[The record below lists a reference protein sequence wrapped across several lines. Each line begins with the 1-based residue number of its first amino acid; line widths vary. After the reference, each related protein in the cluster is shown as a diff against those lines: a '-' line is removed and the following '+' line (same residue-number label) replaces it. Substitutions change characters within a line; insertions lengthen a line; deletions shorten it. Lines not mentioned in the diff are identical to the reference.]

1 MNLNDLRLFIRV
13 VETGSFTAAADT
25 LNVQKSTISRR
36 IAQLEDNLGVRLI
49 QRTTRKLKLT
59 SEGWELF
66 NRSQSLISQLELVRD
81 EIAADSN
88 ELRGRLR
95 MTMPTELGIMMMSD
109 VIASFIR
116 LHPQL
121 EVDVELSTR
130 TVDLVE
136 DGMDL
141 ALRIGPLPD
150 SSMIARKIVR
160 LGRGL
165 YASPDYLQRH
175 QPPATPSDL
184 ARHQCITLVKPFD
197 PWRFEDW
204 HQGEP
209 ASYGGQLRT
218 NSLTFAREMALEGIG
233 IARMPRVFAG
243 NLVDEGRLVEV
254 LTDFPMPPTEIN
266 AIYSSRRNLTPR
278 VRAFLDH
285 MMEQLANHP
294 WVANCAFEQDSLEH

>member
-1 MNLNDLRLFIRV
+1 MNLNDLSLFIRV

-36 IAQLEDNLGVRLI
+36 IAQLEDSLGVRLI

-59 SEGWELF
+59 PEGRELF
-66 NRSQSLISQLELVRD
+66 DRSQSLISQLELVRD

-95 MTMPTELGIMMMSD
+95 MTMPTELGVLMMSD
-109 VIASFIR
+109 VVASFIAQ
-116 LHPQL
+116 HPQL

-136 DGMDL
+136 EGMDL

-150 SSMIARKIVR
+150 SSMIARKIAQ
-160 LGRGL
+160 LSRGL
-165 YASPDYLQRH
+165 YASPDYLARH
-175 QPPATPSDL
+175 PALKTPDDL
-184 ARHQCITLVKPFD
+184 AQHQCITLVKPFD
-197 PWRFEDW
+197 TWRFDNW
-204 HQGEP
+204 HDGEP

-218 NSLTFAREMALEGIG
+218 NSISFAREMAVQGVG
-233 IARMPRVFAG
+233 IARMPRVFASP
-243 NLVDEGRLVEV
+243 LVEQGKLVEV
-254 LTDFPMPPTEIN
+254 LTDYPMPPTEIN
-266 AIYSSRRNLTPR
+266 AIYTSRRNLTPR

-285 MMEQLANHP
+285 MMEKLAHHP
-294 WVANCAFEQDSLEH
+294 WVANCAPPH

>member
-1 MNLNDLRLFIRV
+1 MNLNDLSLFIRV

-36 IAQLEDNLGVRLI
+36 IAQLEDSLGVRLI

-59 SEGWELF
+59 PEGRELF
-66 NRSQSLISQLELVRD
+66 DRSQSLISQLELVRD

-95 MTMPTELGIMMMSD
+95 MTMPTELGVLMMSD
-109 VIASFIR
+109 VVASFIAQ
-116 LHPQL
+116 HPQL

-136 DGMDL
+136 EGMDL

-150 SSMIARKIVR
+150 SSMIARKIAQ
-160 LGRGL
+160 LSRGL
-165 YASPDYLQRH
+165 YASPDYLARH
-175 QPPATPSDL
+175 PALKTPDDL

-197 PWRFEDW
+197 TWRFDNW
-204 HQGEP
+204 HDGEP

-218 NSLTFAREMALEGIG
+218 NSISFAREMAVQGVG
-233 IARMPRVFAG
+233 IARMPRVFASP
-243 NLVDEGRLVEV
+243 LVEQGKLVEV
-254 LTDFPMPPTEIN
+254 LTDYPMPPTEIN
-266 AIYSSRRNLTPR
+266 AIYTSRRNLTPR

-285 MMEQLANHP
+285 MMEKLAHHP
-294 WVANCAFEQDSLEH
+294 WVANCAPPH

>member
-1 MNLNDLRLFIRV
+1 MNLNDLSLFIRV

-36 IAQLEDNLGVRLI
+36 IAQLEDSLGVRLI

-59 SEGWELF
+59 PEGRELF
-66 NRSQSLISQLELVRD
+66 DRSQSLISQLELVRD

-95 MTMPTELGIMMMSD
+95 MTMPTELGVLMMSD
-109 VIASFIR
+109 VVASFIAQ
-116 LHPQL
+116 HPQL

-136 DGMDL
+136 EGMDL

-150 SSMIARKIVR
+150 SSMIARKIAQ
-160 LGRGL
+160 LSRGL
-165 YASPDYLQRH
+165 YASPDYLASH
-175 QPPATPSDL
+175 PALKTPDDL
-184 ARHQCITLVKPFD
+184 AQHQCITLVKPFD
-197 PWRFEDW
+197 TWRFDNW
-204 HQGEP
+204 HDGEP

-218 NSLTFAREMALEGIG
+218 NSISFAREMAVQGVG
-233 IARMPRVFAG
+233 IARMPRVFASP
-243 NLVDEGRLVEV
+243 LVEQGKLVEV
-254 LTDFPMPPTEIN
+254 LTDYPMPPTEIN
-266 AIYSSRRNLTPR
+266 AIYTSRRNLTPR

-285 MMEQLANHP
+285 MMEKLAHHP
-294 WVANCAFEQDSLEH
+294 WVANCAPPH